1 MAYIHIT
8 DLKKSFGQYVVFEN
22 VNLSVEMGTIIGIVG
37 RNGSGKTVFFKTLLG
52 LLKPDIGEV
61 KINHQIIGKD
71 IGMARH
77 VGTII
82 EAPGFIPQLSGLEN
96 LWQLAA
102 INQKITKKQ
111 CAEFMQLV
119 GLDSQNKKPVAQ
131 YSMGMRQRLGIAQ
144 AIMEDPQLLI
154 LDEPL
159 NGLDSTGVEEMRAL
173 LLALKEQQKT
183 IILASHAQE
192 DIDFLCDEVYEMKD
206 GALKLKQ

>member
-1 MAYIHIT
+1 MVYIKIT
-8 DLKKSFGQYVVFEN
+8 DLKKSFGQHIVFEK
-22 VNLSVEMGTIIGIVG
+22 VNLSIEVGTIIGIVG

-61 KINHQIIGKD
+61 KIEHNIVGKD
-71 IGMARH
+71 IGIVQN

-82 EAPGFIPQLSGLEN
+82 ESPGFIPQLSGLEN

-102 INQKITKKQ
+102 INQKITKAQ

-144 AIMEDPQLLI
+144 AIMENPPLLI

-159 NGLDSTGVEEMRAL
+159 NGLDSIGVEEMRRL
-173 LLALKEQQKT
+173 LFSLKEQKKT
-183 IILASHAQE
+183 IILASHSQE